1 MSRKTGRKTAVIAA
15 APAFILGGILGV
27 AGASGRSWVEAGPA
41 TPAVTVTVPGPAVTV
56 KVPGPVITVRVP
68 GPVITVRVP
77 GPVRTVM
84 VTRKAAPAPS
94 PIAGIGQWE
103 VGVDMAAGVYKVT
116 AAVDPKAM
124 CYWKVTQTGKPEHII
139 ANDIVE
145 RGTPSVTVKRGQD
158 FTTEDCGTWAR
169 VR

>member
-27 AGASGRSWVEAGPA
+27 AGASERSRVEAGPA

-56 KVPGPVITVRVP
+56 KVP

-124 CYWKVTQTGKPEHII
+124 CYWKVTQTGKPKHVI

>member
-1 MSRKTGRKTAVIAA
+1 MSRKTGRKAAVIAVIA

-27 AGASGRSWVEAGPA
+27 AGASGRSRVEAGPA
-41 TPAVTVTVPGPAVTV
+41 TPAVTVTVTVPGPTVTV
-56 KVPGPVITVRVP
+56 KVPGPVT
-68 GPVITVRVP
+68 TVRVP

-124 CYWKVTQTGKPEHII
+124 CYWKVTQTGKPKHII

>member
-1 MSRKTGRKTAVIAA
+1 
-15 APAFILGGILGV
+15 
-27 AGASGRSWVEAGPA
+27 
-41 TPAVTVTVPGPAVTV
+41 
-56 KVPGPVITVRVP
+56 
-68 GPVITVRVP
+68 
-77 GPVRTVM
+77 M

-124 CYWKVTQTGKPEHII
+124 CYWKVTQTGKPKHII

>member
-27 AGASGRSWVEAGPA
+27 AGASERSRVEAGPA

-56 KVPGPVITVRVP
+56 KVPGPVT
-68 GPVITVRVP
+68 TVRVP

-116 AAVDPKAM
+116 AAVDPNAM
-124 CYWKVTQTGKPEHII
+124 CYWKVTQTGKPKHII

>member
-41 TPAVTVTVPGPAVTV
+41 IPAVTVTVPGPAVTV
-56 KVPGPVITVRVP
+56 KVP

-124 CYWKVTQTGKPEHII
+124 CYWKVTQTGKPKHII